1 MNFEIFLLEKRTE
14 HSGENS
20 EEFDFQRLDKTE
32 IAFFLRQTIPGFF
45 RKERLFSSFTA
56 DTPYKPDLLIPF
68 EGLWDNTGLVVILK
82 TYIPETDIL

>member
-1 MNFEIFLLEKRTE
+1 MNFGIFFLEKRTE